1 MKSFKGTI
9 SAIAI
14 AAGLVLTAPASATL
28 TNWYVDTD
36 GAAAVSGKVLVQD
49 YLDLTGI
56 AYVHN
61 TFTSMTNFSFN
72 EYGTYNILTADGGSP
87 AGSDLNPKLT
97 AELIATGTGD
107 IGGNLN
113 FTPTTTILN
122 VFSGATQIASLFL
135 LQGNA
140 VLDSGTV
147 LPNGD
152 VSLIFQASM
161 IAAGYF
167 FDDDMVDLSAILSV
181 NPIVLGFATT
191 NVNERENQAVAATL
205 VTGYNAAFDPD
216 QAAPVSNGSTDLYLT
231 NNGQFRVQVPEPG
244 SLALLGIGL
253 MGLAFGKRRSKLA

>member
-1 MKSFKGTI
+1 MKFLKGAL
-9 SAIAI
+9 SAIAV
-14 AAGLVLTAPASATL
+14 ATSLLVTTPANATL

-36 GAAAVSGKVLVQD
+36 GAAAVSGQVLVQD

-107 IGGNLN
+107 VGGNLA

-135 LQGNA
+135 LQGSA

-152 VSLIFQASM
+152 VSLVFQASM

-167 FDDDMVDLSAILSV
+167 FDDNMVDLSAILSV

-191 NVNERENQAVAATL
+191 NVVERTGQTVASTL

-216 QAAPVSNGSTDLYLT
+216 QVAPVDNGTTDLYLT
-231 NNGQFRVQVPEPG
+231 NNGQFRVQVPEPA
-244 SLALLGIGL
+244 SLALIGIGL
-253 MGLAFGKRRSKLA
+253 LAFSLSARRKQA